1 MRVALL
7 AVIVV
12 GGAAGLAGCSSD
24 AGTGT
29 GAVSSGP
36 DTYTMTE
43 KFAPVGVDAEDA
55 ERDTLL
61 KANQSCVEMGRQF
74 AQVSKSLSGNPA
86 NPYGPN
92 EFTLTFKCLLP
103 SDPAVAAYPV
113 QQPSQQPA
121 PAPAR

>member
-1 MRVALL
+1 MRAALL

-12 GGAAGLAGCSSD
+12 GGAAALAGCSSD
-24 AGTGT
+24 AGP

-43 KFAPVGVDAEDA
+43 KFAPVGFDAEDA
-55 ERDTLL
+55 ERDALF
-61 KANQSCVEMGRQF
+61 KANQSCAEKGRQF
-74 AQVSKSLSGNPA
+74 AQVAKNLSGNPA

-103 SDPAVAAYPV
+103 SDPGVAAYPV
-113 QQPSQQPA
+113 QQPNQQPV
-121 PAPAR
+121 PAR

>member
-12 GGAAGLAGCSSD
+12 GGGAVLAGCASD
-24 AGTGT
+24 AGP
-29 GAVSSGP
+29 GAVPTGP

-43 KFAPVGVDAEDA
+43 KFAPVAFDAEDA
-55 ERDTLL
+55 ERDTVPR
-61 KANQSCVEMGRQF
+61 ANQFCAEKGRQF
-74 AQVSKSLSGNPA
+74 AQVTKNLSGNPA

-103 SDPAVAAYPV
+103 SDPALAAYPV
-113 QQPSQQPA
+113 QQPNQQPA
-121 PAPAR
+121 PAR